1 LSDPSAWVSLDE
13 QDNDLALFLA
23 YFLTAVRSMFP
34 DVAQDTLALINGSE
48 QPPVQVLT
56 NSLINDLN
64 QITIDFVLVLDD
76 YHSIQDVDIHDLIS
90 GLLHYPPPTMQIV
103 LATRS
108 DPPLD
113 LVNLR
118 AKNTVIEIRALDL
131 RFNQAEAADYLRL
144 LLRRPVDEDT
154 VVFLSKKSEGWV
166 TGIRLLALSLS
177 RVEKMD
183 WTQIDHLENNHMV
196 KDYLMSIILSLQEP
210 AYQECLLHTAIL
222 DRFCAPLCASICDSD
237 GESGNN
243 VDADVFV
250 RHLVKGNLFVTSL
263 DTQQLWFRYHH
274 LFQELLIRQLE
285 QREGKQFIAS
295 LHRKAGIWYAQNG
308 HIHEAL
314 RHYLVAGDTEEAVAL
329 LNQNRHNLM
338 NQEQWHT
345 LGRWLGLFPQQLV
358 EEEPELLVTK
368 AWILYNRSQNLDMV
382 TVLDRA
388 ESLLTRSPSKTAAAK
403 HHQAEIDAMRCEY
416 VLVYEADGEQ
426 AVTLAQRAL
435 SEIPDEWFNVRG
447 LIYVILGYGYL
458 VLGEPEQGFEI
469 IYDVLKTDQSGS
481 SAFRGRLLTALCYLH
496 YSNADMPELGQAA
509 TQLLKLGQTDNL
521 LESAAYARYFLGC
534 YHYFRNELVE
544 AEKHLIVAAG
554 DHRIATVWSTIN
566 SGCVLALTYQALGR
580 PDQAQDTAG
589 ASITFL
595 TDMQNAEF
603 IPQVRA
609 LQAELALRQ
618 EDLGEA
624 SRWARQF
631 DPYPLP
637 ALVTFCIPQL
647 LLVKVLIAQDTTVS
661 RKQAAELL
669 AKLYEH
675 VLNDKRYMIEVLA
688 LQALLDDAQGDQEG
702 ALDKLERAIHLAEP
716 GGFIRLFVDLGPK
729 MAGLLGQLRRQ
740 SLAPHY
746 IDQIRAAFPKSA
758 VPEVVFTDTELP
770 EPLTNRELEI
780 LTLISQGL
788 TNKEIA
794 SQLFIAPGTVTQH
807 THKIYKKLTVKNRRL
822 AVIEATRLGFLSRD

>member
-1 LSDPSAWVSLDE
+1 
-13 QDNDLALFLA
+13 
-23 YFLTAVRSMFP
+23 
-34 DVAQDTLALINGSE
+34 
-48 QPPVQVLT
+48 
-56 NSLINDLN
+56 
-64 QITIDFVLVLDD
+64 
-76 YHSIQDVDIHDLIS
+76 
-90 GLLHYPPPTMQIV
+90 
-103 LATRS
+103 
-108 DPPLD
+108 
-113 LVNLR
+113 
-118 AKNTVIEIRALDL
+118 
-131 RFNQAEAADYLRL
+131 
-144 LLRRPVDEDT
+144 
-154 VVFLSKKSEGWV
+154 
-166 TGIRLLALSLS
+166 
-177 RVEKMD
+177 
-183 WTQIDHLENNHMV
+183 
-196 KDYLMSIILSLQEP
+196 
-210 AYQECLLHTAIL
+210 
-222 DRFCAPLCASICDSD
+222 
-237 GESGNN
+237 
-243 VDADVFV
+243 
-250 RHLVKGNLFVTSL
+250 
-263 DTQQLWFRYHH
+263 
-274 LFQELLIRQLE
+274 
-285 QREGKQFIAS
+285 
-295 LHRKAGIWYAQNG
+295 
-308 HIHEAL
+308 
-314 RHYLVAGDTEEAVAL
+314 
-329 LNQNRHNLM
+329 M

-458 VLGEPEQGFEI
+458 MLGEPEQGFEI

-534 YHYFRNELVE
+534 YHYLRNELVE
-544 AEKHLIVAAG
+544 AEKHLIVAA
-554 DHRIATVWSTIN
+554 DDRRIAPVWSTIN
-566 SGCVLALTYQALGR
+566 SGCVLALTYQALDG
-580 PDQAQDTAG
+580 PDQAQDTAE
-589 ASITFL
+589 ATINFL
-595 TDMQNAEF
+595 EESQNDEF
-603 IPQVRA
+603 LQQLHA

-618 EDLGEA
+618 ENLDEA
-624 SRWARQF
+624 VRWARQF
-631 DPYPLP
+631 HPYPLP
-637 ALVTFCIPQL
+637 LMVTFYIPQL
-647 LLVKVLIAQDTTVS
+647 TLVKVLLAQDTSIS

-746 IDQIRAAFPKSA
+746 IDQILAAFPKSA